1 MSSVYNPNQL
11 TAPSTL
17 TVPSEGDAATA
28 ASVNNQAIK
37 SAADIAQ
44 VSKSRQDVITLAAC
58 KALTGMPDGT
68 VRTVNNAA
76 GNCLGSFKYNSSA
89 VYPRPYLLDKLI
101 IAPNV
106 DPGYWEW
113 INIGQ
118 LDGIE
123 PTFNQP
129 AGFSSSHL
137 TGFSLVN
144 GTISVSSQ
152 VAGIAQTSVSGS
164 SALCDQYGAFRRATL
179 ESVTIVWLPATGR
192 AAVPAYP
199 TITID
204 VNHIS
209 GGSVVS
215 KRPIAAVAFGP
226 SDLAGWNAGVVRSD
240 VVLVNVPSSADW
252 ETIVSPVSLCARV
265 QGEFGPDAVTGDLFL
280 GMSYNYALAGFE
292 GIL

>member
-1 MSSVYNPNQL
+1 MSSIYNPNQL

-113 INIGQ
+113 ISIGQ

-129 AGFSSSHL
+129 AGFVQFFGTNFTLGNNTLGGTLVTSL
-137 TGFSLVN
+137 TQSNATAQFSCV
-144 GTISVSSQ
+144 
-152 VAGIAQTSVSGS
+152 QTE
-164 SALCDQYGAFRRATL
+164 AFRRAYL
-179 ESVTIVWLPATGR
+179 ESVTVFWKPATGR
-192 AAVPAYP
+192 AAVPTNP
-199 TITID
+199 TLQIALSTY
-204 VNHIS
+204 VS
-209 GGSVVS
+209 GSVVNLI
-215 KRPIAAVAFGP
+215 PIVGANFGP
-226 SDLAGWNAGVVRSD
+226 FTLGSWNAGTVRAD
-240 VVLVNVPSSADW
+240 VVLINTPSDADW
-252 ETIVSPVSLCARV
+252 SSVLNPFLLSAFVV
-265 QGEFGPDAVTGDLFL
+265 GESGVNAVTGDVFY
-280 GMSYNYALAGFE
+280 GVSYNYALAGFE